1 MWHLPLIAQD
11 PTIATDIPAVI
22 TATTITMIGVDMVP
36 MVAVAPISRVH
47 TVEDV
52 AVDYQGSQV

>member
-1 MWHLPLIAQD
+1 MWHPPLIAQD

-52 AVDYQGSQV
+52 AVD